1 LMGRFDKLLDQCKFD
16 DRGFITAIAQ
26 DHQTGE
32 ILMVAFMNRE
42 ALEQTLERKLAC
54 YWSRSRDKLWV
65 KGETSGHFQKIKEII
80 VDCDMDAVV
89 LKVEQTG
96 GACHTGY
103 RSCFYRRVEENGS
116 LSVTGEKVF
125 NKGDVYGKSR
135 KKIE

>member
-1 LMGRFDKLLDQCKFD
+1 MGRFDKLLDQCKFD

-26 DHQTGE
+26 DYQTGE

-54 YWSRSRDKLWV
+54 YWSRSREKLWV
-65 KGETSGHFQKIKEII
+65 KGETSGHFQKIKEIV

-96 GACHTGY
+96 GACHMGY
-103 RSCFYRRVEENGS
+103 RSCFYRRLEEDGS

-125 NKGDVYGKSR
+125 DKGDVYGKS
-135 KKIE
+135 

>member
-1 LMGRFDKLLDQCKFD
+1 MGRFDKLLDQCKFD

-80 VDCDMDAVV
+80 VDCDMDTVV

>member
-1 LMGRFDKLLDQCKFD
+1 MGRFDKLLDQCKFD

-26 DHQTGE
+26 DYQTGE

-54 YWSRSRDKLWV
+54 YWSRSREKLWV
-65 KGETSGHFQKIKEII
+65 KGETSGHFQKIKEIV

-96 GACHTGY
+96 GACHMGY
-103 RSCFYRRVEENGS
+103 RSCFYRQVEEDGS

-125 NKGDVYGKSR
+125 DKGDVYGKS
-135 KKIE
+135 

>member
-1 LMGRFDKLLDQCKFD
+1 MGRFDKLLDQCKFD

-26 DHQTGE
+26 DYQTGE
-32 ILMVAFMNRE
+32 TLMVAFMNRE

-54 YWSRSRDKLWV
+54 YWSRSREKLWV
-65 KGETSGHFQKIKEII
+65 KGETSGHFQKIKEIV

-96 GACHTGY
+96 GACHMGY
-103 RSCFYRRVEENGS
+103 RSCFYRRLEEDGS

-125 NKGDVYGKSR
+125 DKGDVYGKS
-135 KKIE
+135 

>member
-1 LMGRFDKLLDQCKFD
+1 MGRFDKLLDQCKFD

-26 DHQTGE
+26 DYQTGE
-32 ILMVAFMNRE
+32 ILMAAFMNRE

-80 VDCDMDAVV
+80 VDCDMDTLV
-89 LKVEQTG
+89 LKVEQIG

-116 LSVTGEKVF
+116 LSVTGEKGF

>member
-1 LMGRFDKLLDQCKFD
+1 MGRFDKLLAQCKFD

-80 VDCDMDAVV
+80 VDCDMDTVV

>member
-1 LMGRFDKLLDQCKFD
+1 MGRFDKLLDQCKFD

-26 DHQTGE
+26 DYQTGE

-54 YWSRSRDKLWV
+54 YWSRSREKLWV
-65 KGETSGHFQKIKEII
+65 KGETSGHFQKIKEIV

-96 GACHTGY
+96 GACHMGY
-103 RSCFYRRVEENGS
+103 RSCFYRRVEEDGS

-125 NKGDVYGKSR
+125 DEGDVYGKS
-135 KKIE
+135 

>member
-1 LMGRFDKLLDQCKFD
+1 MVRFDKLLDQCKFD

-80 VDCDMDAVV
+80 VDCDMDTVV

>member
-1 LMGRFDKLLDQCKFD
+1 MGRFDKLLDQCKFD

-26 DHQTGE
+26 DYQTGE

-54 YWSRSRDKLWV
+54 YWSRSREKLWV
-65 KGETSGHFQKIKEII
+65 KGETSGHFQKIKEIA

-89 LKVEQTG
+89 LRVEQTG
-96 GACHTGY
+96 GACHMGY
-103 RSCFYRRVEENGS
+103 RSCFYRRVEEDGS

-125 NKGDVYGKSR
+125 DEGDVYGKS
-135 KKIE
+135 